1 MYNDFFLEDQLADL
15 ETREDVGIVLEDGN
29 FLDENRDRYVFQIAL
44 QAVGRYDLAT
54 KLEIYLAGSKW
65 LYWMLHIFNQ
75 KFHGCK

>member
-1 MYNDFFLEDQLADL
+1 MYNDFFLEDQLADWK
-15 ETREDVGIVLEDGN
+15 TREDVGIVLEDGN

-65 LYWMLHIFNQ
+65 L
-75 KFHGCK
+75 

>member
-44 QAVGRYDLAT
+44 QAIGRYDLAT

-65 LYWMLHIFNQ
+65 L
-75 KFHGCK
+75 

>member
-44 QAVGRYDLAT
+44 QAVRRYDLAT

-65 LYWMLHIFNQ
+65 L
-75 KFHGCK
+75 

>member
-15 ETREDVGIVLEDGN
+15 ETREDVGIVLADGN

-65 LYWMLHIFNQ
+65 L
-75 KFHGCK
+75 